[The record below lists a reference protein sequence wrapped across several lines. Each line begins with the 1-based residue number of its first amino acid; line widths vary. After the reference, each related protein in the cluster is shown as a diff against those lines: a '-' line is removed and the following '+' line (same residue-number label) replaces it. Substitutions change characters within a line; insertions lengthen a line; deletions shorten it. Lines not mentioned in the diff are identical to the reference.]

1 MFLFHKKTRNV
12 IKYIWG
18 FFAIIIIFSMV
29 FAFSGLGGLPSAPA
43 DQTRPIELSP
53 EDIAALQQG
62 GEGVE
67 LTQEEFAELQQQ
79 MPESGS
85 SLGDLSPQE
94 MEELRAKLMELDE
107 DHELRGLLNQLPSE
121 SPTEEGAE
129 TVEEEA
135 PQLDL
140 SI

>member
-29 FAFSGLGGLPSAPA
+29 FAFSGFGELPSAPA
-43 DQTRPIELSP
+43 EQIRPIDLSP
-53 EDIAALQQG
+53 EDIAALRQG

-67 LTQEEFAELQQQ
+67 LTEEEFAELQQQ
-79 MPESGS
+79 MPGSGA

-107 DHELRGLLNQLPSE
+107 DHELRGLLNQLPPE
-121 SPTEEGAE
+121 SPSEEAEGA
-129 TVEEEA
+129 A
-135 PQLDL
+135 PQFDFSL
-140 SI
+140 